1 MKVLILVTLLAAAN
15 GVLAQNLDAPTQ
27 MKLSPQQGPAGSM
40 DAQET
45 SMLVEET
52 GSGQF
57 RAWYAKQKHPAVV
70 VYFHREL
77 NDLPP
82 GWEGSKRLLIEDT
95 ISDGKVEDKR
105 TIIIGVEH
113 NTRGQ
118 KRVRSQFAKLFEQS
132 LGVELKK
139 QSVRILDS
147 AVLHRKLAAGRNA
160 RLTDI
165 EYESLSRSARF
176 VLEVELMV
184 LNGDVEAVASLKDL
198 HSGEVTASVRQKVE
212 SLEDTTVI
220 DRVNRGLI
228 KRLMQY
234 KM

>member
-1 MKVLILVTLLAAAN
+1 
-15 GVLAQNLDAPTQ
+15 
-27 MKLSPQQGPAGSM
+27 
-40 DAQET
+40 
-45 SMLVEET
+45 
-52 GSGQF
+52 
-57 RAWYAKQKHPAVV
+57 
-70 VYFHREL
+70 
-77 NDLPP
+77 
-82 GWEGSKRLLIEDT
+82 
-95 ISDGKVEDKR
+95 VEDKR